1 MNSGLSGNGWASAI
15 GLAEGEAE
23 KLRVDEFE
31 EPDEAEEGED
41 AAAFDNPSLIVRR
54 GATMRFTVAV
64 TLPEGE
70 DPSILESNALV
81 LSDKKGFGSVLIFQ
95 AADKSGP
102 EACATLSHSAEAL
115 ELEVQLPDEMPVGEY
130 RLNVVFGGRSW
141 DNVALAEP
149 ERLLVLF
156 NAWSPHGDEHLP
168 DEAACDEYVTMEE
181 GIAHYGTWRRPGR
194 MAWNYGQHE
203 PGVLAAACKILS
215 GLRESDRSSPVSVCR
230 AVTRAINHQGAQ
242 DAGILSGDWS
252 GDYQGEGE
260 RPEDPD
266 AVWTSAEGKDHPA
279 NAQKPTHWNG
289 SVEILSRWAKD
300 GKPVAY
306 GQCWVF
312 AGITTSLLRCLG
324 IGARQVTN
332 FRSAHDTN
340 GNRMIEQ
347 YYDEE
352 GNKVC
357 SCSSSLHTCAKSC
370 ASSDSS
376 VPPFPHTVGGHFGR
390 LDLELPRLERGIH
403 GAAGPAGAG
412 LGRLAR
418 RLAGCRRHTAG
429 GLGRRVPVR
438 PGVRGRHPAW
448 AQPAVR
454 LGLPHRRGQ
463 CRRVSRTCTLST
475 GV

>member
-340 GNRMIEQ
+340 GNRMIEE

-357 SCSSSLHTCAKSC
+357 SSSSSLHTWCAKSC
-370 ASSDSS
+370 APSDSS
-376 VPPFPHTVGGHFGR
+376 VAPPLQEDISADSIWNFHVWNEAYMARPDLPEQASGVSLGGWQAVDATPQEVSG
-390 LDLELPRLERGIH
+390 
-403 GAAGPAGAG
+403 GAYQCGPASVAG
-412 LGRLAR
+412 I
-418 RLAGCRRHTAG
+418 
-429 GLGRRVPVR
+429 
-438 PGVRGRHPAW
+438 
-448 AQPAVR
+448 R
-454 LGLPHRRGQ
+454 LGLSLPFDSDFLIGE
-463 CRRVSRTCTLST
+463 VNAD
-475 GV
+475 V

>member
-70 DPSILESNALV
+70 DPSILASNALV

-95 AADKSGP
+95 AADESGP

-242 DAGILSGDWS
+242 DAGVLSGDWS

-260 RPEDPD
+260 RPEDPE

-357 SCSSSLHTCAKSC
+357 SCLSSLHTCAKPC
-370 ASSDSS
+370 APLIRA
-376 VPPFPHTVGGHFGR
+376 PPPPCRRTSRPTRSGTSTSGTK
-390 LDLELPRLERGIH
+390 PTW
-403 GAAGPAGAG
+403 
-412 LGRLAR
+412 LGRT
-418 RLAGCRRHTAG
+418 CR
-429 GLGRRVPVR
+429 
-438 PGVRGRHPAW
+438 
-448 AQPAVR
+448 
-454 LGLPHRRGQ
+454 
-463 CRRVSRTCTLST
+463 SR
-475 GV
+475 